1 MKENSMR
8 VINIATLTAGIIIAA
23 AGSSYASQLVYK
35 PVNPSFGG
43 DPQNG
48 NWLLSQASA
57 QGKAASG
64 SSSSSPGF
72 SIDFPNFGG
81 VTQPA
86 TTTPTTLPAVS
97 PTTTP

>member
-1 MKENSMR
+1 MR
-8 VINIATLTAGIIIAA
+8 IVTIAMLSAGILAA
-23 AGSSYASQLVYK
+23 ATASVSASQLTYK

-64 SSSSSPGF
+64 SGSSSPGF
-72 SIDFPNFGG
+72 SIDFPDFGNT
-81 VTQPA
+81 TQP
-86 TTTPTTLPAVS
+86 TTDTTNLPS
-97 PTTTP
+97 TNNNNGSSN